1 MGWFRRSDPEVR
13 ASNGGGDFFD
23 AVVAQLE
30 AQASTRAADAGA
42 TAAIEAAAGAL
53 SRAFADASVEAADWA
68 IEAVTPGFLAQIG
81 RDLVRGG
88 ASLHRIDTPGGR
100 VRLWPVAQ
108 WFWHEGRSSDPN
120 TWTVRVTEYGPSG
133 SMTHVL
139 PWSAVVWQ
147 TWGVSTTTPWVGRGP
162 ASWAPLTAKLMAE
175 TERSLG
181 DESSGPVAQILPVP
195 QDGGDGSADD
205 PLKALKADIGA
216 ARGRAVL
223 TESTSGAW
231 GEGRAAAPQRD
242 WVPSRL
248 GPDYPSTVPE
258 AARDAFG
265 RMLAAC
271 GTTISLFDSSATAPP
286 SAKPSDAG
294 TWEQCSPLARL
305 LEHELTLTKLET
317 PGEAQVRQAT
327 RLDLQARAS
336 GCVQGA
342 RRRRRRSLRG
352 ASHVGGCSRPMNDL
366 CSHRLRRGD
375 DRSAQHRESDR

>member
-13 ASNGGGDFFD
+13 ASNGGGDFFN

-42 TAAIEAAAGAL
+42 TAAVEAAAGAL
-53 SRAFADASVEAADWA
+53 SRAFADASVEAAGWA
-68 IEAVTPGFLAQIG
+68 IEAVTPAFLAQVG
-81 RDLVRGG
+81 RDLIRGG

-108 WFWHEGRSSDPN
+108 WYWHEGRSSDPN

-133 SMTHVL
+133 SVTHVL

-147 TWGVSTTTPWVGRGP
+147 TWGLSTTTPWVGRGP

-181 DESSGPVAQILPVP
+181 DESSGPLAQILPVP
-195 QDGGDGSADD
+195 QDGGDGTADD
-205 PLKALKADIGA
+205 PLKALKADIAA

-223 TESTSGAW
+223 AETTSGGY

-258 AARDAFG
+258 AARDAFT

-271 GTTISLFDSSATAPP
+271 GTTISLFDSS
-286 SAKPSDAG
+286 DG
-294 TWEQCSPLARL
+294 TSQREALRRWHMGTVRPLARM
-305 LEHELTLTKLET
+305 LEHELSAKLET
-317 PGEAQVRQAT
+317 PVRLKFDGYP
-327 RLDLQARAS
+327 LDLQARAS
-336 GCVQGA
+336 TFQKLVA
-342 RRRRRRSLRG
+342 
-352 ASHVGGCSRPMNDL
+352 GGVAVTEALATSGL
-366 CSHRLRRGD
+366 LIAD
-375 DRSAQHRESDR
+375 D